1 LPYLDSLH
9 WSFGDFGGLIQVAN
23 RRGPRAT
30 RSAPQ
35 ATEWRA
41 REVPVCPPG
50 EVQGGGPGE
59 GLFLADHSL
68 LAPMVI
74 ALRERRLTSGFDHYV
89 PIILRDG
96 VVYDGQLDRFFLDLP
111 LNGVRS
117 PHTLRAYGYDIM
129 VWVRFLEE
137 ARGKA
142 VWFADRSDVTAFHR
156 ARRHGDAGWTAAFWR
171 RKLDRPKWSTL

>member
-1 LPYLDSLH
+1 MLVTRWKSFARYLDSLH

-35 ATEWRA
+35 ATEWHA

-68 LAPMVI
+68 LAPMI
-74 ALRERRLTSGFDHYV
+74 ITLRERRLTSGFDHFV

-96 VVYDGQLDRFFLDLP
+96 SFMMVSLTVRISRRNRRSFLMR
-111 LNGVRS
+111 RS
-117 PHTLRAYGYDIM
+117 WHHAGDP
-129 VWVRFLEE
+129 
-137 ARGKA
+137 
-142 VWFADRSDVTAFHR
+142 
-156 ARRHGDAGWTAAFWR
+156 RRPR
-171 RKLDRPKWSTL
+171 RLYSNLVENPERR

>member
-1 LPYLDSLH
+1 
-9 WSFGDFGGLIQVAN
+9 
-23 RRGPRAT
+23 
-30 RSAPQ
+30 
-35 ATEWRA
+35 
-41 REVPVCPPG
+41 
-50 EVQGGGPGE
+50 
-59 GLFLADHSL
+59 
-68 LAPMVI
+68 MVI

-111 LNGVRS
+111 LNGVNS

-142 VWFADRSDVTAFHR
+142 VWIADRSD
-156 ARRHGDAGWTAAFWR
+156 GDMAMPER
-171 RKLDRPKWSTL
+171 V